1 MAYITEN
8 DSYLL
13 HIFVNELIGNIS
25 GVTVIHDGN
34 QIIVELSPLSRHFMR
49 LRAHDILIKGVL
61 DRLDNYSDLTIDY
74 IRGTLDNDRFT
85 TLLIGNVSKILS
97 NPEHE
102 FKVEKFTDYTKLIY
116 VIYSINAIKG
126 VKIYGMIVNKGDG
139 HLCYL
144 DKDGR
149 FCRDVPK
156 GIEDYLELL
165 M

>member
-13 HIFVNELIGNIS
+13 HVFVNELIGNIS
-25 GVTVIHDGN
+25 RVTVIHDGN

-49 LRAHDILIKGVL
+49 LRVHDILIKGVL
-61 DRLDNYSDLTIDY
+61 GSLDDYSDLTIDY
-74 IRGTLDNDRFT
+74 MRGTLDNDRFT
-85 TLLIGNVSKILS
+85 ALPMGNVSKVLG

-102 FKVEKFTDYTKLIY
+102 FKVEKFTDYTKLVY
-116 VIYSINAIKG
+116 VIYSIDAMKG
-126 VKIYGMIVNKGDG
+126 IKIYGMIINMGDG